1 MEVFRGWSGGAQREE
16 GCQEDR
22 MKQHHTSG
30 RVAAFFDLDGTL
42 VARPSL
48 ERRFYA
54 ELRYRGAIPMGNY
67 FLWLARA
74 VWLAPRGMQMMR
86 HANKMYLRGVRAG
99 DDGYG
104 RERGQHPWQSS
115 GQARLSAPRFFPEG
129 VDQVA
134 WHAQQG
140 HEIVLV
146 SGTLAPLA
154 QEMALALV
162 VRLAVRGITASVAV
176 CATRLQQSGGRWTG
190 RILGDAMFGEAKA
203 RAVVQLARC
212 KGFDLT
218 ECYAYGDSL
227 SDRSMLEA
235 VGQAAAVNPSWRMER
250 LARRRGWSVFTWRE
264 AKDLTQSSQRPA
276 QRPRKSDEPLLGS
289 GRVA

>member
-1 MEVFRGWSGGAQREE
+1 
-16 GCQEDR
+16 
-22 MKQHHTSG
+22 MKQHSSG

-48 ERRFYA
+48 ERWFFA
-54 ELRYRGAIPMGNY
+54 EARYRGAFPIGNY

-86 HANKMYLRGVRAG
+86 HANKMYLRGVPKDVSEAHNG
-99 DDGYG
+99 
-104 RERGQHPWQSS
+104 GQPPRHGS
-115 GQARLSAPRFFPEG
+115 GQAKMGVPRFFPEA

-140 HEIVLV
+140 HAIVLV
-146 SGTLAPLA
+146 SGTLAHLA

-162 VRLAVRGITASVAV
+162 VRLAVRGIMGSVAV
-176 CATRLQQSGGRWTG
+176 CATQLEQNDGRWTG
-190 RILGDAMFGEAKA
+190 RIAGDAMFGEAKA

-218 ECYAYGDSL
+218 ECYAYGDS
-227 SDRSMLEA
+227 SRDRSMLEA
-235 VGQAAAVNPSWRMER
+235 VGRAVAVNPSWRMER
-250 LARRRGWSVFTWRE
+250 LARRRGWNVFTWRE
-264 AKDLTQSSQRPA
+264 AKDLTQSSQRRT
-276 QRPRKSDEPLLGS
+276 QRTQRNDEPLLGS
-289 GRVA
+289 GRVG